1 MSFVILDSVSAAT
14 PDGRL
19 LFENLNL
26 TIGAERIG
34 LVGRNGAG
42 KSTLLALIG
51 GARAPRS
58 GTIAR
63 TGAVGVLEQTPDL
76 SSQIRVVDLL
86 GVGAAWDRL
95 SRIER
100 GAADDGDLS
109 DADWTLP
116 ARLDQ
121 TLDDVGLTDL
131 DVERAASSLSGG
143 QATRAGLARLLIAAP
158 DVLLL
163 DEPTNNLDAEAR
175 RVVARLLA
183 RWRGGAVVVS
193 HDRALLRDM
202 DRIVELSS
210 LGARSYGGGYDLY
223 VERKAREAEAAQ
235 RDLDHAE
242 REVRRVARE
251 AQVARE
257 RKARRDAAGRRFADR
272 GGTPKILLGAMAER
286 AENSGGKEGK
296 LAEKL
301 AAQAQA
307 VKASAEARVERA
319 RALGFT
325 LPSSGLPEGRTVLAL
340 DDVVFAWPGGEPG
353 IDAFSLQITGP
364 ERVALSGPNG
374 AGKTTLIRLIT
385 GALTPKHGSVRLGA
399 PFALLDQR
407 AALLRDDQTI
417 LENFQRLNP
426 SAGLNEAHASL
437 ARFLFRNTAAHR
449 LAGTLSGGERLRA
462 ALACVLCAA
471 TPPQLLI
478 LDEPTNHLDLASI
491 EAIETALS
499 AYDGAL
505 LVVSHDEDFLEAI
518 GVERRI
524 ALKRRDD
531 AGDIGLSLCDR

>member
-1 MSFVILDSVSAAT
+1 MSFITLDSVAAAT

-26 TIGAERIG
+26 AIGAERIG
-34 LVGRNGAG
+34 LVGRNGVG
-42 KSTLLALIG
+42 KSTLLALIA

-63 TGAVGVLEQTPDL
+63 AGAVGVLAQIPDL
-76 SSQIRVVDLL
+76 SSRTRLVDLL
-86 GVGAAWDRL
+86 GSGPAWDRL

-100 GAADDGDLS
+100 GEADEDDFVE
-109 DADWTLP
+109 ADWDLP
-116 ARLDQ
+116 GRLDQ
-121 TLDDVGLTDL
+121 ALADVGLGDL
-131 DVERAASSLSGG
+131 DLERPAASLSGG
-143 QATRAGLARLLIAAP
+143 QATRAGLARLLVAAP

-163 DEPTNNLDAEAR
+163 DEPTNNLDADAR
-175 RVVARLLA
+175 EVVGRLLS

-193 HDRALLRDM
+193 HDRALLRGM

-210 LGARSYGGGYDLY
+210 LGARSYGGGYGLY
-223 VERKAREAEAAQ
+223 AERKAVEAEAAQ

-286 AENSGGKEGK
+286 AETSGAKEAK

-301 AAQAQA
+301 TAQAQA
-307 VKASAEARVERA
+307 ARASAETRVERA

-325 LPSSGLPEGRTVLAL
+325 LPASGLPEGRTVLTL
-340 DDVVFAWPGGEPG
+340 DDVGFAWPGGRRV
-353 IDAFSLQITGP
+353 IDGLSMRICGP
-364 ERVALSGPNG
+364 ERLALSGPNG
-374 AGKTTLIRLIT
+374 AGKSTLIGLIT
-385 GALTPKHGSVRLGA
+385 GELAPTCGSVRLGA
-399 PFALLDQR
+399 PAALLDQR
-407 AALLRDDQTI
+407 AALLRDDETI
-417 LENFQRLNP
+417 LENFRRLNP
-426 SAGLNEAHASL
+426 AASVNDAHVAL
-437 ARFLFRNTAAHR
+437 ARFLFRNTAAHQT
-449 LAGTLSGGERLRA
+449 AGTLSGGERLRA
-462 ALACVLCAA
+462 GLACVLCAA

-491 EAIETALS
+491 TAIEAALL

-505 LVVSHDEDFLEAI
+505 LVVSHDADFLEAI
-518 GVERRI
+518 GVERWLV
-524 ALKRRDD
+524 LKRGD
-531 AGDIGLSLCDR
+531 AASDGG

>member
-1 MSFVILDSVSAAT
+1 MSFITLDSVAAAT

-42 KSTLLALIG
+42 KSTLLALIAA
-51 GARAPRS
+51 ARAPRS
-58 GTIAR
+58 GAIAR
-63 TGAVGVLEQTPDL
+63 TGSIGVLEQIPDL
-76 SSQIRVVDLL
+76 SSTMRLADLL

-100 GAADDGDLS
+100 GEGDDADLS

-121 TLDDVGLTDL
+121 ALADVGLAGMAA
-131 DVERAASSLSGG
+131 ERPAASLSGG

-175 RVVARLLA
+175 EVVVRLLS

-193 HDRALLRDM
+193 HDRALLRGM

-223 VERKAREAEAAQ
+223 AERKALEADAAQ

-242 REVRRVARE
+242 REVRRVTRE

-257 RKARRDAAGRRFADR
+257 RKERRDAAGRRFADR

-286 AENSGGKEGK
+286 AENSGAKEGR

-307 VKASAEARVERA
+307 VRAAAEARVERA
-319 RALGFT
+319 RALGFE
-325 LPSSGLPEGRTVLAL
+325 LPSSGLPGGRTVLAL
-340 DDVVFAWPGGEPG
+340 EDAAFAWPGGAPVIEG
-353 IDAFSLQITGP
+353 VSWRICGP
-364 ERVALSGPNG
+364 ERVALAGSNG

-385 GALTPKHGSVRLGA
+385 GDLVPTRGAVRLGA

-407 AALLRDDQTI
+407 ATLLRDEESI
-417 LENFQRLNP
+417 LENFRRLNP
-426 SAGLNEAHASL
+426 TASVNDAHTAL
-437 ARFLFRNTAAHR
+437 ARFLFRNTAAHQ

-462 ALACVLCAA
+462 ALACVLCGAV
-471 TPPQLLI
+471 PPQLLI

-491 EAIETALS
+491 AAIETALS

-505 LVVSHDEDFLEAI
+505 LVVSHDEDFLAAI

-524 ALKRRDD
+524 ALKKRDAEKD
-531 AGDIGLSLCDR
+531 VA

>member
-1 MSFVILDSVSAAT
+1 MSFITLDSVSAAT

-26 TIGAERIG
+26 TIGSERIG

-42 KSTLLALIG
+42 KSTLLALIA
-51 GARAPRS
+51 GARASRS
-58 GTIAR
+58 GTIAK
-63 TGAVGVLEQTPDL
+63 TGSVGVLEQTLDL
-76 SSQIRVVDLL
+76 PNQIRVVDLL
-86 GVGAAWDRL
+86 GVGAARDRL

-100 GAADDGDLS
+100 GAADDADLC
-109 DADWTLP
+109 DADWSLP

-121 TLDDVGLTDL
+121 VLSDVGLTGL
-131 DVERAASSLSGG
+131 DVERPAPSLSGG
-143 QATRAGLARLLIAAP
+143 QATRVGLARLLLAAP

-175 RVVARLLA
+175 AVVVRLLA

-210 LGARSYGGGYDLY
+210 LGARSYGGGYALY
-223 VERKAREAEAAQ
+223 AERKARELEAAQ

-251 AQVARE
+251 VQVARE

-301 AAQAQA
+301 AAQAQGA
-307 VKASAEARVERA
+307 KASAEVRVERA

-325 LPSSGLPEGRTVLAL
+325 LPSSGLPEGRTVLTL
-340 DDVVFAWPGGEPG
+340 DDVTFAWPGVAPL
-353 IDAFSLQITGP
+353 IDGLTWRITGP
-364 ERVALSGPNG
+364 ERVALSGANG

-385 GALTPKHGSVRLGA
+385 GALRPTRGSARLGA

-426 SAGLNEAHASL
+426 SAGLNEAHAGL
-437 ARFLFRNTAAHR
+437 ARFLFRNTGAHQP
-449 LAGTLSGGERLRA
+449 AGTLSGGERLRA
-462 ALACVLCAA
+462 ALACVLCAV

-491 EAIETALS
+491 EAIEAALS

-518 GVERRI
+518 GVERWI
-524 ALKRRDD
+524 SLKKRDD
-531 AGDIGLSLCDR
+531 ERDVG